1 MKAPQEENKKTNV
14 IIPHDYCWGKEKKTQ
29 ERKVM
34 KKYVA
39 HDGAPYK

>member
-1 MKAPQEENKKTNV
+1 MLLFLMITVEER
-14 IIPHDYCWGKEKKTQ
+14 KKTQ